1 MVHMATRAHRQI
13 AVPRHDPL
21 GGSAGNEALTSAVA
35 AVLTLLLAAEGIT
48 ILDLGGLRGPH
59 MVIGILLIPPLLV
72 KLASTGYRFAR
83 YYSGAGAY
91 RAKGPPV
98 LALRLLAPLLVVLTI
113 GVFGTGVAL
122 LLVGHSSDG
131 LLLAH
136 KATFIG
142 WSACFG
148 VHFLAYLP
156 RMARS
161 VASDWTARRRR
172 REIPGDGLRLG
183 LIAGSIAGGIA
194 LAFVAGA
201 AIGHWQHFGG

>member
-1 MVHMATRAHRQI
+1 MVGMAAHAHRST
-13 AVPRHDPL
+13 ATSRRDPL
-21 GGSAGNEALTSAVA
+21 GGTAGNEALTSAVA

-72 KLASTGYRFAR
+72 KFASTGYRFAR
-83 YYSGAGAY
+83 YYSGARAY
-91 RAKGPPV
+91 REKGPPL
-98 LALRLLAPLLVVLTI
+98 LALRLLAPLLVVLTVA
-113 GVFGTGVAL
+113 VFATGVAL
-122 LLVGHSSDG
+122 LLVGHSSGG

-142 WSACFG
+142 WGACFG

-161 VASDWTARRRR
+161 LALDWTARRRR
-172 REIPGDGLRLG
+172 EIGGGGLRLG
-183 LIAGSIAGGIA
+183 LVAGAIAGGVA
-194 LAFVAGA
+194 LAFAAGS